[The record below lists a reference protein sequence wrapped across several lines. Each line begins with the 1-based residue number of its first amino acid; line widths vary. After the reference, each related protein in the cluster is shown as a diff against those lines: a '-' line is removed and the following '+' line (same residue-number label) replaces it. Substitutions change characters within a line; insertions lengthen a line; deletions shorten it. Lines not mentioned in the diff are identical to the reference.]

1 MTEEPTLMSKGRIL
15 AFGIYM
21 IVLSLLLIY
30 GLAKIWPAKMPGG
43 LEGNIYLFGKWH
55 FYLWPEPRYLL
66 IVTFTGAL
74 GSFIHLA
81 TSFADFLGNRQLYGS
96 WGWWY
101 ILRPF
106 IGTALAILMYF
117 AVRGGLIASSGGA
130 DSLSPYGV
138 AAIAGMAGLFSKQA
152 TDKLREV
159 FEDLFKTTR
168 PPDRSDKLTN
178 Q

>member
-1 MTEEPTLMSKGRIL
+1 MSEEPTPMSKGSIL

-30 GLAKIWPAKMPGG
+30 GLAKIWPARVPGG
-43 LEGNIYLFGKWH
+43 LEGDIQLFGKLH
-55 FYLWPEPRYLL
+55 FHLWPETRYLL

-81 TSFADFLGNRQLYGS
+81 TSFADFQGNRQLYGS
-96 WGWWY
+96 WSWWY

-117 AVRGGLIASSGGA
+117 AVRGGLIASSGAA

>member
-1 MTEEPTLMSKGRIL
+1 MNEEPTLMSRGQIL
-15 AFGIYM
+15 GFGIYM
-21 IVLSLLLIY
+21 ILLSLFLIY
-30 GLAKIWPAKMPGG
+30 GLAKIWPAKVPGG
-43 LEGNIYLFGKWH
+43 LEGDIHLFGIWH
-55 FYLWPEPRYLL
+55 FYLWPETRYLL

-81 TSFADFLGNRQLYGS
+81 TSFADFQGNRQLYGS

-117 AVRGGLIASSGGA
+117 AVRGGLVASSGGA
-130 DSLSPYGV
+130 DTLSPYGV

-178 Q
+178 